1 MTVER
6 RAVQAVLRIWFA
18 QWGLPTQLRVDNGY
32 PWGGWSELPPDLA
45 LWLLGL
51 GITIVWNRPRHSQ
64 GNAVVERAHGVC
76 QRWVEPATCPSA
88 GALQTRLDWA
98 TTVQRERYPAIA
110 GHSRLAAFPALAA
123 GGAPYD
129 PAQEGQQWN
138 ERRVWAFLGTRVWR
152 RRVDKVGRISLAN
165 RALGVGRSSAGQ
177 QVTVR
182 LDMHD
187 DAPVWV
193 IRDGQG
199 TLLRQHPA
207 PELGRERILALDVS
221 HRRVRARRGKPR
233 ARAGGQPYTR

>member
-1 MTVER
+1 M
-6 RAVQAVLRIWFA
+6 QAVLRTWFA
-18 QWGLPTQLRVDNGY
+18 QWGLPAQLRVDNGA

-51 GITIVWNRPRHSQ
+51 GIAIVWNRPRHSQ

-76 QRWVEPATCPSA
+76 QRWVEPATCQHLA
-88 GALQTRLDWA
+88 ELQARLDYF
-98 TTVQRERYPAIA
+98 TTLQRERYPAI
-110 GHSRLAAFPALAA
+110 GGQSRLAAFPALAA

-129 PAQEGQQWN
+129 PAQEGQQWQA
-138 ERRVWAFLGTRVWR
+138 RRVWSWLEQRVWT

-182 LDMHD
+182 LGMHD
-187 DAPVWV
+187 AAPVWV
-193 IRDGQG
+193 IRDAQG

-221 HRRVRARRGKPR
+221 RRRVRARRGKPR
-233 ARAGGQPYTR
+233 ASQGAIPYAR